1 MTYYGLYVK
10 SEGKLKLNISS
21 MAMHDKIS
29 IIAIPAKKTEF
40 NRV

>member
-1 MTYYGLYVK
+1 VK

-29 IIAIPAKKTEF
+29 IFINSVKKADL
-40 NRV
+40 NIV